1 METEEFNDHK
11 KPVFSN
17 VGGRRG
23 QYFSYVS
30 ILIATLVTV
39 LLTFFVV
46 SVLINPFLPLI
57 RLKPV
62 ATLPQQSDLQS
73 HVPELPA
80 TKREVIARQTGDRA
94 KGEKKTRDEIEQK
107 RRDDAALERAAKE
120 ELIRAGKSGPIVS
133 MPNNGAPL
141 AVGFYVNWD
150 DSSLASLTQNYKS
163 LDWIVPEWIRLSG
176 DEKDPL
182 VLDIDKGAQDA
193 LTFLQNNKPE
203 MPVIPLLQ
211 NYKNEQWNSDIL
223 VRSISTDRK
232 SHV

>member
-1 METEEFNDHK
+1 MMETEEFNDQK

-17 VGGRRG
+17 AGGRRG

-73 HVPELPA
+73 HVPDLPLS
-80 TKREVIARQTGDRA
+80 KREVIARQTGDTA
-94 KGEKKTRDEIEQK
+94 KGEKKTRDEIAQK
-107 RRDDAALERAAKE
+107 RRDDANLERAAKE

-133 MPNNGAPL
+133 MPNNGTTL

-150 DSSLASLTQNYKS
+150 D
-163 LDWIVPEWIRLSG
+163 
-176 DEKDPL
+176 
-182 VLDIDKGAQDA
+182 
-193 LTFLQNNKPE
+193 
-203 MPVIPLLQ
+203 
-211 NYKNEQWNSDIL
+211 
-223 VRSISTDRK
+223 
-232 SHV
+232 